1 MGMGGMGMGMEMG
14 GMGMGGMGMGGMG
27 MGAGFGLGM
36 MEGAMIA
43 DNDRYRDRGFVDIN
57 IDK

>member
-1 MGMGGMGMGMEMG
+1 MGGMGGMGMGMG
-14 GMGMGGMGMGGMG
+14 GMGMGMGMGGMG

-43 DNDRYRDRGFVDIN
+43 DNDRCRDRGFVDVN
-57 IDK
+57 IDR